1 MDSLIR
7 TDTPPSPTID
17 LNSSVDQPMSLD
29 KSEISN
35 DEELRNLESSMESE
49 NPNRPSDILIDDKH
63 EELQPQSLDVNHTEL
78 TNEHIENH
86 LDGDLIQTQ
95 EINNENVQIEDTI
108 QTEENVPVEE
118 NIVSLDTH
126 ETSESVPIEDT
137 IDTQTES
144 EISNDSQQI
153 ESIEAVENI
162 ENVLVELPVE
172 TQHSEN
178 TSIEGPV
185 ELHQNEEDLKSL
197 PDEDPKE
204 TSEQEQPE
212 VETIIAEE
220 HITSEEICQELVDEQ
235 SNDVDLPV
243 ETIDTNI
250 ENEVENKLTKSQDE
264 NSEKSIEIEEK
275 LEENIVVEEKLEVDS
290 VDNYSTAQNVDDLQN
305 ESDLDKDLE
314 NNEIDTDHSS
324 KESSIIQDSTEEKIE
339 PADSDKDNEN
349 KTLDHDNNS
358 EAIVE
363 SWIITDNKSEQEID
377 SIQSVEKVEE
387 TESEQ
392 ESSEI
397 EEISTE
403 NSQEVKKDDENIS
416 VVDTSEAISDADLEE
431 ESVIENLDEKDNS
444 EDEGNYF

>member
-1 MDSLIR
+1 MDNLIR

-63 EELQPQSLDVNHTEL
+63 EELQPQSLDVNNTEL
-78 TNEHIENH
+78 TIEHIENH

-95 EINNENVQIEDTI
+95 EINNEEVEHALTEDTI
-108 QTEENVPVEE
+108 KTEENVPVEE
-118 NIVSLDTH
+118 NIVSLETH
-126 ETSESVPIEDT
+126 QISESVPTEDHIE
-137 IDTQTES
+137 TQTES
-144 EISNDSQQI
+144 EISNESQQI

-185 ELHQNEEDLKSL
+185 ELHKNEEDLKSL

-264 NSEKSIEIEEK
+264 NSEK
-275 LEENIVVEEKLEVDS
+275 
-290 VDNYSTAQNVDDLQN
+290 
-305 ESDLDKDLE
+305 
-314 NNEIDTDHSS
+314 
-324 KESSIIQDSTEEKIE
+324 
-339 PADSDKDNEN
+339 
-349 KTLDHDNNS
+349 
-358 EAIVE
+358 
-363 SWIITDNKSEQEID
+363 
-377 SIQSVEKVEE
+377 
-387 TESEQ
+387 
-392 ESSEI
+392 
-397 EEISTE
+397 
-403 NSQEVKKDDENIS
+403 
-416 VVDTSEAISDADLEE
+416 
-431 ESVIENLDEKDNS
+431 
-444 EDEGNYF
+444 F